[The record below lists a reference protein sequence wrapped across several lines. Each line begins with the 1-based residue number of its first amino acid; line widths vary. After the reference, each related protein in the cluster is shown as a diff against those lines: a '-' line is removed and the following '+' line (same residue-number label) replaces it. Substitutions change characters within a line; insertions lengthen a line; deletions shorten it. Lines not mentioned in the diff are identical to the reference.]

1 MSPRLHAVITALDL
15 PETELWAARLDG
27 EVTALAEAFLPAGM
41 PLTTAVRA
49 RALAPIL
56 PARAILE
63 LHSAAWVLGA
73 ATLLPARHTIA
84 VHAGDRSPVPRHSR
98 AVVREVI
105 FRRGDITTIEGLWL
119 TTAART
125 ATDLARHGGF
135 DSVKDSRT
143 LVLLLQQAHLDLVGC
158 GELLNRTRNLPNKR
172 EALKRI
178 TAALLENEAGPP
190 PQPGPSRR

>member
-1 MSPRLHAVITALDL
+1 MSPRLNTVITAHDL
-15 PETELWAARLDG
+15 PESELWAARLDG

-63 LHSAAWVLGA
+63 LHSAAWVYGA
-73 ATLLPARHTIA
+73 ARFLPARHTIA

-105 FRRGDITTIEGLWL
+105 FRRGDVTSVEGLSL
-119 TTAART
+119 TTTAKT
-125 ATDLARHGGF
+125 ATDLARHAGF
-135 DSVKDSRT
+135 DAAQDSRT
-143 LVLLLQQAHLDLVGC
+143 LVLLLQMANLDILGC
-158 GELLNRTRNLPNKR
+158 SELLNRTRNLPNKR
-172 EALKRI
+172 EALRRI
-178 TAALLENEAGPP
+178 TAALLANEAEPE
-190 PQPGPSRR
+190 QSLLSHR